1 MQGNWIKI
9 YTSNQLYKS
18 EMVKQILMDNDIEA
32 VIMNKKDTS
41 YTFGEVEV
49 HIHQSDFN
57 NALEIIIQSD
67 L

>member
-1 MQGNWIKI
+1 MQGNWVKI
-9 YTSNQLYKS
+9 YTSNQFYKS